1 MWLTADLRHD
11 LLGWSETR
19 RHSMSVQQHLESL
32 AEKHRKLEDQILQEM
47 THPAADDFKLIELKR
62 RKLKLKEQIARLNH

>member
-1 MWLTADLRHD
+1 
-11 LLGWSETR
+11 
-19 RHSMSVQQHLESL
+19 MSVQQHLESL

-47 THPAADDFKLIELKR
+47 THPAANDLKLIELKR